1 MVTSGTVRV
10 EIREGLANV
19 SNNQLLSEFVN
30 RTGVAVGTW
39 RSRATGCYGGPVLAA
54 WPTREKL
61 GEIADDPR
69 TRALCVVPWGNGE
82 VDAWAAAAAQ
92 PKLLGPAVR
101 LEPSSGLDPIV
112 VEGLKTLTHSVN
124 MANDLAWVTG
134 PPRRLRCTAHVSKTA
149 VTGFRQTRSTPGQ
162 SPTGGPHGLLSGSVP
177 SQPISRQASAR
188 GCRAGTHC
196 VPTSSMSG
204 VRKHRRHDPC
214 ITRPVGRGTYSGP
227 TTLDW
232 LGSGRDRSWC
242 DNANWLGN
250 LASAVNLQ
258 GDEPAVLVKFLT

>member
-1 MVTSGTVRV
+1 MRSEKFPVLWAIALGLARSDQSVRV

-19 SNNQLLSEFVN
+19 SNNRLLPEFVN

-39 RSRATGCYGGPVLAA
+39 RSRATGWYGGPVHAA

-82 VDAWAAAAAQ
+82 VDAWAAAAQ

-124 MANDLAWVTG
+124 MANDLAGSLDRRDAVAVLRTSQR
-134 PPRRLRCTAHVSKTA
+134 RRLPASGRLGLLLGNRQRVGR
-149 VTGFRQTRSTPGQ
+149 TGV
-162 SPTGGPHGLLSGSVP
+162 LSGSVP

-214 ITRPVGRGTYSGP
+214 ITRPVGRGTCIRPYNTG
-227 TTLDW
+227 LAW
-232 LGSGRDRSWC
+232 LW
-242 DNANWLGN
+242 
-250 LASAVNLQ
+250 
-258 GDEPAVLVKFLT
+258 P